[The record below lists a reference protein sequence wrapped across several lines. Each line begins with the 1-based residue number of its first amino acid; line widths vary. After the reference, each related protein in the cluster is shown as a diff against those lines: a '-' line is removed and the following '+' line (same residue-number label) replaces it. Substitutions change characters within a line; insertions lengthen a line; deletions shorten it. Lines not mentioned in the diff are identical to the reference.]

1 LKLFQKVKLFIVFPT
16 IPVQNLVSF
25 GHQEGHC
32 FEFQSLEYGKTLKN
46 SEKRQDLLAS
56 GPRWP
61 KAACPGQR
69 VPTRARRLRGGSVT
83 TRYLTPALSTA
94 RHLCSTRSPCS
105 RRLHVRVVPLSHI
118 AATPRP
124 VPLLFLGSRQA
135 LALLCSA
142 FRRAPLLQA
151 SSANHQAP
159 PSCAS

>member
-1 LKLFQKVKLFIVFPT
+1 VFPT
-16 IPVQNLVSF
+16 IPVQNLVNF

-32 FEFQSLEYGKTLKN
+32 FEFQSLEDGKTLKN

-56 GPRWP
+56 GPRRP
-61 KAACPGQR
+61 KDACPGQR
-69 VPTRARRLRGGSVT
+69 APTCVRRHRGGSVT
-83 TRYLTPALSTA
+83 TRYLAPALSTA

-105 RRLHVRVVPLSHI
+105 RRLHVRVAPLSHI

-124 VPLLFLGSRQA
+124 VPLLFLDNRQS
-135 LALLCSA
+135 LAPLFTA

-151 SSANHQAP
+151 SSADHQAP